1 MFEFDY
7 LDVKIFFVHGMYL
20 ENQGTYL
27 FIENFPKSSN
37 PYDIFIQ
44 DKGLS

>member
-1 MFEFDY
+1 MLEFDY
-7 LDVKIFFVHGMYL
+7 LDVNIFFCPWYL

-27 FIENFPKSSN
+27 FIENFHKSSN